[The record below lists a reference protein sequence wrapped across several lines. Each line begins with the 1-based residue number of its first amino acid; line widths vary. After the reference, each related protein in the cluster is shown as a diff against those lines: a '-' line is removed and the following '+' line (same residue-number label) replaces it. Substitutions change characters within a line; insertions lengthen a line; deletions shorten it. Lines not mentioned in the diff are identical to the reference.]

1 MKRLLILMISCLS
14 FSVMAQDNDR
24 YIGKVQLDQLKK
36 SEGWFLKN
44 YNSYKPEKS
53 KLDRFQEAL
62 PQGQIHFEIFFG
74 AWCPDSQ
81 REVPRMV
88 KIFNKTGIDEEQ
100 YDLIAVNRFKDLPEA
115 YSERADE
122 IKLDRVPT
130 LIYYKNGKVVNR
142 FVEFAQI
149 DLLSDLISIVKEEGY
164 KNSYYK
170 E

>member
-1 MKRLLILMISCLS
+1 MGMLS
-14 FSVMAQDNDR
+14 FSSIGQEKER
-24 YIGKVQLDQLKK
+24 LTGKVRPDKIEQ
-36 SEGWFLKN
+36 SGEWYRKN
-44 YNSYKPEKS
+44 YEGYKPKKS
-53 KLDRFQEAL
+53 KLDSFQEAL
-62 PQGQIHFEIFFG
+62 PQDEIHFEIFFG

-81 REVPRMV
+81 REVPRIV
-88 KIFNKTGIDEEQ
+88 KIFNMTGISKDQ

-115 YSERADE
+115 YRNRADE

-130 LIYYKNGKVVNR
+130 LIYYKDGKAVNR

-149 DLLSDLISIVKEEGY
+149 DLLSDLIKIVKEEGY

>member
-1 MKRLLILMISCLS
+1 MKHLLIFMIGFLS
-14 FSVMAQDNDR
+14 FSTTAQEKDVLL
-24 YIGKVQLDQLKK
+24 GKVQIEQLKN
-36 SEGWFLKN
+36 SEDWFLSN
-44 YNSYKPEKS
+44 YKSYKPEKS
-53 KLDRFQEAL
+53 KLKKFQKAL
-62 PQGQIHFEIFFG
+62 PKDDIRFEIFFG

-88 KIFNKTGIDEEQ
+88 KIFDKVGMDKDQ
-100 YDLIAVNRFKDLPEA
+100 YDLIAVNRFKDLPDA
-115 YSERADE
+115 YKKRADE

-130 LIYYKNGKVVNR
+130 LIYYKNGKQVNR

-149 DLLSDLISIVKEEGY
+149 DLLSDLIKIVKEKGY